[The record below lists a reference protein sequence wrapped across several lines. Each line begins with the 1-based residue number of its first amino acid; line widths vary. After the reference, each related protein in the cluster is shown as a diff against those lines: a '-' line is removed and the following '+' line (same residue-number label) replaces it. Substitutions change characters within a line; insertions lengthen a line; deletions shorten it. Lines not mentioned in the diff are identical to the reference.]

1 MPGDNNGTPDLRNLY
16 FECSNG
22 DILQLA
28 DSIEEKDVSL
38 VIRDFLK
45 KHNYKSYYTRSWEKN
60 GVKKYDVGSHTQ
72 FFLWASE
79 EDVMRYIK

>member
-1 MPGDNNGTPDLRNLY
+1 MLGDNMGTSHLRNLY

-79 EDVMRYIK
+79 EDLMRYIE